1 MEEIDKKLTKGN
13 GEPHKLTKLYKKY
26 KKFTNIMKKLG
37 SFMKIWT
44 KKVLMGIIPSL
55 TLYKAKNSHS
65 PSVYQ
70 ERGCFR
76 FCIDMYYF

>member
-1 MEEIDKKLTKGN
+1 MLFFTFGIL
-13 GEPHKLTKLYKKY
+13 KY
-26 KKFTNIMKKLG
+26 IFAYAT
-37 SFMKIWT
+37 
-44 KKVLMGIIPSL
+44 IPSL

-70 ERGCFR
+70 GRGCFR